1 MTSCC
6 GSLAVTQTLM
16 ESRAQMD
23 GGGFRYPGEAG
34 LKCWGSRGWQNR
46 HQSTLAEQERTIA
59 VERSWRTLQRNLDG
73 TWSQNRTL
81 QSRLARLFPEPA
93 AINIDSLIG
102 SEEETKESVEDF
114 VNQIT
119 ERQPAEPALNSLNEN
134 IELLADLALKDRD
147 RYSR

>member
-1 MTSCC
+1 
-6 GSLAVTQTLM
+6 M
-16 ESRAQMD
+16 ENSAAKS
-23 GGGFRYPGEAG
+23 G
-34 LKCWGSRGWQNR
+34 
-46 HQSTLAEQERTIA
+46 
-59 VERSWRTLQRNLDG
+59 RNLELESDSPVKAG
-73 TWSQNRTL
+73 STI
-81 QSRLARLFPEPA
+81 PEPA
-93 AINIDSLIG
+93 AVNIDSLIG